1 MTYEELLERLADPA
15 SAGRGGHAPIVQLL
29 ESNPE
34 ARATMK
40 AFGAVERFYT
50 PESAAAPPEDFDRRL
65 IDRINL
71 DQDAPAARARGAAP
85 PVGSAAGG
93 RLPLVAVGVIAVV
106 ALGAFLLLRGG
117 STSPAPA
124 PAPSAVQPLAPAAA
138 KAISLDEAP
147 LSEAERARVT
157 GMYDPE
163 FVSSVELL
171 AGLDPFFDEDVVP
184 LVTAGPPAPNPTP
197 TAAPKRPPESEEALT
212 MRLAS
217 WRRLSRADR
226 ARLLALDDAY
236 RAKPAEER
244 RVLEARWT
252 SLVAWTPEEK
262 AAVRRL
268 AGRLLETDPAARER
282 LRADIRGLR
291 AKPAGERAADFE
303 KLPVAKSLTGQELRM
318 AERLLAASS

>member
-29 ESNPE
+29 ESNSE

-71 DQDAPAARARGAAP
+71 DQDAPARARAAAP
-85 PVGSAAGG
+85 SVASAAGG
-93 RLPLVAVGVIAVV
+93 RPPLVAVGVIAVV

-124 PAPSAVQPLAPAAA
+124 AAPSAVQPLAPAAA
-138 KAISLDEAP
+138 KALSLDDAP
-147 LSEAERARVT
+147 LSDEERARVT

-197 TAAPKRPPESEEALT
+197 TAAPRRPPESEEALT

-244 RVLEARWT
+244 RVLEARWM

-282 LRADIRGLR
+282 LRAEIRGLR
-291 AKPAGERAADFE
+291 AKPAAERAAEFE